1 MASTLALALGSA
13 LERLNERAAGFTW
26 PEQGIPFSTSRY
38 ATVPEQSATA
48 LSATATS
55 RDKSGAWVQTDK
67 LSSTG
72 FRGTDTASLAAGTY
86 TLRLSQGDG
95 VASPD
100 TRDLSLT
107 LTGVETNDQVLR
119 AVASAVNNATL
130 PVRAEVTSQTGV
142 GTLDPL
148 SVKTGSVL
156 TLAVDDAGAGQSIGL
171 SDVSGH
177 LASWLGLT
185 DRDLT
190 ALSPTDAAQTGLHHV
205 SVASVARPTTY
216 VSKGFDPEAETT
228 LSPGSYTIGY
238 AMGPSSGN
246 VYEGQASITVTA
258 GETWRQ
264 VLTAMANTL
273 GSASPA
279 MAAQL
284 VPAKRV
290 WDSTTDDSHAVV
302 DALGMSVTAVDPK
315 TGWRLRLS
323 DGSADTGTG
332 NILSAM
338 GLNVLAEPGS
348 DATRTIDG
356 RTSTTASNTVTAD
369 RGRLSFTATS
379 TFSEDVPVSVSGPF
393 ERLADSLTDVVNA
406 YNGLRDLLTGNA
418 EVLKDGLAEDW
429 RTPVSNRAGSLSG
442 IGLAETGRDKLLW
455 LASDTFLTALTTNP
469 EQVRDILLGQGGLLP
484 ALAEKSD
491 KTLSAGAESMLRT
504 EQSYPERNP
513 MLRTPT
519 TRSEIEVEKASQ
531 LLDLYD
537 TVTPEPLGGKGW
549 SATGGLL
556 RRRG

>member
-1 MASTLALALGSA
+1 MASTLALALGTA

-26 PEQGIPFSTSRY
+26 PEQGIPFSSSRY
-38 ATVPEQSATA
+38 ATVPEHSATA

-55 RDKSGAWVQTDK
+55 RDVNGGWTQTDK
-67 LSSTG
+67 FSSTG
-72 FRGTDTASLAAGTY
+72 FRGAEASGLAAGTY

-95 VASPD
+95 VAYPD

-107 LTGVETNDQVLR
+107 LTGLETNDQVLG

-130 PVRAEVTSQTGV
+130 PVRAEVTNQTGL
-142 GTLDPL
+142 GTQNPL
-148 SVKTGSVL
+148 SVTTGSVL

-190 ALSPTDAAQTGLHHV
+190 ALSPTEAAQIGLHQV
-205 SVASVARPTTY
+205 SVSSVARPTTY
-216 VSKGFDPEAETT
+216 ISKGFDPEAETT
-228 LSPGSYTIGY
+228 LAPGSYTIGY
-238 AMGPSSGN
+238 AVGPSSGN

-264 VLTAMANTL
+264 VLTSMANTL

-302 DALGMSVTAVDPK
+302 DALGVSVTAVDPK

-323 DGSADTGTG
+323 GGDADTGSG
-332 NILSAM
+332 NVLSAL

-348 DATRTIDG
+348 DAIRTIDG

-369 RGRLSFTATS
+369 RGRLSFTAAS
-379 TFSEDVPVSVSGPF
+379 TFSESVPVSVSGPF

-418 EVLKDGLAEDW
+418 EVLQEGLAEDW
-429 RTPVSNRAGSLSG
+429 RTPVAKRAGSLSG

-455 LASDTFLTALTTNP
+455 LASDTFLTALTTTP
-469 EQVRDILLGQGGLLP
+469 EQVRDLLLGQGGLLP
-484 ALAEKSD
+484 ALAEKTD
-491 KTLSAGAESMLRT
+491 DALSTGAENMLRT
-504 EQSYPERNP
+504 AQSYPERDP
-513 MLRTPT
+513 LLRTPT

-537 TVTPEPLGGKGW
+537 TVAPEPFSGNDFN
-549 SATGGLL
+549 STGGLV